1 MLRHNPLRDPERGQ
15 NPMRCEVG
23 GTMLIENTR
32 VMMTS
37 CEAHAATSRAM
48 RTVDAVALQPMVQR

>member
-1 MLRHNPLRDPERGQ
+1 
-15 NPMRCEVG
+15 MRCEVG

-37 CEAHAATSRAM
+37 GEAHGATCGAM

>member
-1 MLRHNPLRDPERGQ
+1 
-15 NPMRCEVG
+15 
-23 GTMLIENTR
+23 MLIENTR

-37 CEAHAATSRAM
+37 CEGHAAACGAV